1 MRPVTISR
9 GAISNFGTCELQF
22 LTSRMNAQN
31 YNEVLKTAFP
41 HFQNV
46 FHNLQWHFQHDNAPI
61 HTARSVKSW
70 IQDQKVDLLDWP
82 PYSPDLNIIE
92 NVWGWLARKV
102 YESGKQYSHN
112 VSVCKSAHCR
122 VCSKPHHTLL
132 HKFVPESSALIAPLQ
147 HEQVPETDSSSQ
159 SPPASC
165 NHMFGKK
172 SEQVILATA
181 LVKVRGRS
189 GGYHLARVLLDSG
202 AQVNFVTEE
211 LANSLKLPKLREE
224 IRVLGIGNL
233 SSSSQHKVETS
244 VASRDFYVADL
255 LTGADSLEELDSMRR
270 QLVEMLDSAGFT
282 LPKWASNSTLRPL
295 DSRNDAVALREHG
308 DNKTLGL
315 IWNPRADLFKYSL
328 QEVEQNENP
337 TKRPIVSFT
346 ARSSFLFV
354 F

>member
-1 MRPVTISR
+1 MLIHIVINKVDSDTRLKWEETLDYTRIPLWKNCEESLNRRFQHLCAQEATSSRVKLNRPDREGTVRR
-9 GAISNFGTCELQF
+9 GS
-22 LTSRMNAQN
+22 
-31 YNEVLKTAFP
+31 KTALSVAQTEQAADPKCVFCKASNHSIHSCPSFESLPFINRFKFVKGFP
-41 HFQNV
+41 
-46 FHNLQWHFQHDNAPI
+46 LC
-61 HTARSVKSW
+61 
-70 IQDQKVDLLDWP
+70 
-82 PYSPDLNIIE
+82 LNCLKK
-92 NVWGWLARKV
+92 G
-102 YESGKQYSHN
+102 HN

-147 HEQVPETDSSSQ
+147 HEQAPETDSSSQ

-211 LANSLKLPKLREE
+211 LANSLKLPKLRKE

-244 VASRDFYVADL
+244 VASRVGTF
-255 LTGADSLEELDSMRR
+255 
-270 QLVEMLDSAGFT
+270 EMSAEFSVLKT
-282 LPKWASNSTLRPL
+282 ISSYQPERAIAPNE
-295 DSRNDAVALREHG
+295 V
-308 DNKTLGL
+308 DNQ
-315 IWNPRADLFKYSL
+315 IIYNWQIHCIINPR
-328 QEVEQNENP
+328 E
-337 TKRPIVSFT
+337 
-346 ARSSFLFV
+346 
-354 F
+354 